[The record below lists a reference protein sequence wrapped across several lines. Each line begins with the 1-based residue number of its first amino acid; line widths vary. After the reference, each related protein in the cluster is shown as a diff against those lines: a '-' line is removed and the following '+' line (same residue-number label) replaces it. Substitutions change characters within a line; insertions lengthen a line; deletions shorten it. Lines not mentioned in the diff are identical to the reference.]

1 MVNRHSQTGFAH
13 IVLLVTV
20 AVVLAVAATLFTRN
34 ALAVRREASLYAQ
47 ADAQVQ
53 KYIGDINKKFP
64 GKVTSS
70 RGCSYTHEKY
80 SKGQLGC
87 GVEATY
93 ERTAVNKDEERILIS
108 EADELIEGLRWNFA
122 YDNTKQNTEENP
134 NLLKHFVYK
143 NANLLCSIDYRK
155 KAMTP
160 TGQNIE
166 VFDKELTLVI
176 QADCSGTA
184 RAEHYPIGG

>member
-53 KYIGDINKKFP
+53 KYIGDISKKFP

-87 GVEATY
+87 GVDASY
-93 ERTAVNKDEERILIS
+93 EKKIVDENEERLILDYAGSI
-108 EADELIEGLRWNFA
+108 AKELPWEYK
-122 YDNTKQNTEENP
+122 YDNVRLNPRTPPDNYISVKVFNFKTLVCGITYKYQLDKQG
-134 NLLKHFVYK
+134 
-143 NANLLCSIDYRK
+143 K
-155 KAMTP
+155 KASG
-160 TGQNIE
+160 TGYSTI
-166 VFDKELTLVI
+166 LVVV
-176 QADCSGTA
+176 ADCSGTA